1 MVLRSQEGPE
11 SSQPLS
17 PQMYI
22 VPKNFAVTWP
32 SLLPRSPIMLQS
44 LKLGCCMLIMQS
56 PSSPR
61 NQSVPKSF

>member
-1 MVLRSQEGPE
+1 MVLRSHEGPE

-17 PQMYI
+17 PQMYT

-32 SLLPRSPIMLQS
+32 SLRPRSPIMLQS

-56 PSSPR
+56 QSSPR